1 MELASKLLRETGL
14 SIAEIAERVGY
25 ENQSKFAAVFVRHF
39 GCPPLEY
46 RRRAHLSIADDN

>member
-25 ENQSKFAAVFVRHF
+25 ENQSKFSA
-39 GCPPLEY
+39 E
-46 RRRAHLSIADDN
+46 